1 MKLNTLDL
9 HGIRH
14 YEVDLMVENYVY
26 LNQDDMPLKIICGN
40 SQKMHA
46 LVLVMVILDHAP
58 PLATS

>member
-26 LNQDDMPLKIICGN
+26 LNQDDMPLEN
-40 SQKMHA
+40 HMWE
-46 LVLVMVILDHAP
+46 
-58 PLATS
+58 